1 MVLLSMVLL
10 GMPREQHWE
19 FSVSNA
25 DFFHK
30 IRINSIYVLKIVIY
44 NIINALGDD
53 NERKRIL

>member
-1 MVLLSMVLL
+1 MALLSMVLL
-10 GMPREQHWE
+10 GMLREPHWE

-25 DFFHK
+25 AFFHK

-44 NIINALGDD
+44 NIINTLGDD

>member
-1 MVLLSMVLL
+1 MVLLVML
-10 GMPREQHWE
+10 REQHWE

>member
-1 MVLLSMVLL
+1 MVWLWMVLLVMLQ
-10 GMPREQHWE
+10 EQHWG

-44 NIINALGDD
+44 NIINTLGDN